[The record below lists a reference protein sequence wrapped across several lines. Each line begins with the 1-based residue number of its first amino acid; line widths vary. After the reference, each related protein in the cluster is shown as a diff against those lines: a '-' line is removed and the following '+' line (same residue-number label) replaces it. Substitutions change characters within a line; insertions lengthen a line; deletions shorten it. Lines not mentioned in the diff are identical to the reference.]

1 MDTKARPPQATNF
14 LDTKIFISPC
24 FIKKIP
30 PKTDI
35 LAYVLPLVP
44 PSLLST
50 QNTSGSTPLHWA
62 ALNEQLDVMK
72 ALIGHPTGSG
82 AKLVDIKNKA
92 GRTPLGEAEMA
103 GWDAGAAWLVS
114 VMDINRGEE
123 GDARMEEEE
132 LTNEVVD
139 DADVKGT
146 EPPGD
151 HVEVRDAGGGLSRMT
166 IKPCAASVPKG
177 SPAMVGS

>member
-1 MDTKARPPQATNF
+1 MDMKARPLRAINF
-14 LDTKIFISPC
+14 LDMKIFISPC

-30 PKTDI
+30 HKTDI

-44 PSLLST
+44 PSLLSAH
-50 QNTSGSTPLHWA
+50 NGSGSTPLHWA

-72 ALIGHPTGSG
+72 VLVGHPSGSG
-82 AKLVDIKNKA
+82 PHLVDIKNNA

-114 VMDINRGEE
+114 VMDITGGKED
-123 GDARMEEEE
+123 DARMEEEE

-139 DADVKGT
+139 DADVEGI

-151 HVEVRDAGGGLSRMT
+151 HVEVRDAGGGLSHMT
-166 IKPCAASVPKG
+166 IKSDAASVPKD
-177 SPAMVGS
+177 SPATADS